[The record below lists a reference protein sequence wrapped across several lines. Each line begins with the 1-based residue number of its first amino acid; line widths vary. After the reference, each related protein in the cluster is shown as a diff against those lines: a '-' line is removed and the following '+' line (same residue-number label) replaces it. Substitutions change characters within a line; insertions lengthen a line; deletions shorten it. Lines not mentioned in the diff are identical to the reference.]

1 MPPGAVLRTIERR
14 LERAHSRAKHIP
26 GRGDQEAT
34 VAAEQGVT
42 VTWVLAAG
50 SYLAALAV
58 TVLVG
63 TRGRPRRLLG
73 RLPDPGVGNYDP
85 PDAIEKVAIVL
96 YPLLFA
102 ALAAVVWAVLWFGLY
117 AVD

>member
-1 MPPGAVLRTIERR
+1 VTAVDVRAQASFSSRRALARSAPRSAETGKLR
-14 LERAHSRAKHIP
+14 LQSDK
-26 GRGDQEAT
+26 GW
-34 VAAEQGVT
+34 T
-42 VTWVLAAG
+42 VTWVLAVG
-50 SYLAALAV
+50 SYLAVLAV

-73 RLPDPGVGNYDP
+73 RLPNPGAGDYDP

-102 ALAAVVWAVLWFGLY
+102 ALAAVVWTALWFGLY

>member
-1 MPPGAVLRTIERR
+1 
-14 LERAHSRAKHIP
+14 
-26 GRGDQEAT
+26 
-34 VAAEQGVT
+34 

-50 SYLAALAV
+50 SYLAVLAV

-73 RLPDPGVGNYDP
+73 RRPDPDAGNYDP

-96 YPLLFA
+96 YPLFFA
-102 ALAAVVWAVLWFGLY
+102 ALAAVVWTILWFGLY

>member
-14 LERAHSRAKHIP
+14 LERAHSRAKRIP
-26 GRGDQEAT
+26 DAVTGKLRWQSNKGWT
-34 VAAEQGVT
+34 VA
-42 VTWVLAAG
+42 WVLAAG
-50 SYLAALAV
+50 SYMAVLAV

-73 RLPDPGVGNYDP
+73 RQSDPDVGNYDP